1 MSIVEIPVSNEPNKT
16 YKVLLENQECTIKLY
31 QKGKNIFLDLQVGAE
46 QICYGAICLNLVP
59 IVQVSSTAF
68 SGNFVFVDILGDS
81 APQYE
86 EIGTRYFLVYYSKDT
101 EIPNIIKQDVGNGY
115 AQF

>member
-31 QKGKNIFLDLQVGAE
+31 QKGKNLFLDLQVGAE

-59 IVQVSSTAF
+59 IVQVSSAYF
-68 SGNFVFVDILGDS
+68 SGNFVFVDPLGDT
-81 APQYE
+81 APQFE
-86 EIGTRYFLVYYSKDT
+86 GLGERYFLVYFT
-101 EIPNIIKQDVGNGY
+101 EDEKLPNIIKSDVG
-115 AQF
+115 F